1 MNLFSKLENAINFL
15 LIKLGELMLKA
26 VPMPIKIFFRKIS
39 LWYGRFIEQVKSLPA
54 KTIPF
59 LLSLFGI
66 IKKAVSSFN
75 FKAAL
80 SETYQKAMT
89 QYQLGKAKQ
98 TGMFKKFLLTP
109 FLMFSQ
115 WLQGLTPG
123 QALLLMT
130 FTAGSLLAVL
140 GIGFS
145 GQRIIGSHSEKNRA
159 PASAEEIL
167 YERPE
172 YYKEEKRHFDLT
184 NFRLPVY
191 VAQVNEI
198 RSVDID
204 FNATLSNRNSRL
216 YLEKNDSY
224 LRDFLIMQL
233 EPSVASFP
241 LDAEGKEII
250 RDKLMREVDGFL
262 KANSIEGHVIELRI
276 TYVLAN

>member
-26 VPMPIKIFFRKIS
+26 VPMPIRIFFRKIS
-39 LWYGRFIEQVKSLPA
+39 LWYGRLIEQVKSLPA
-54 KTIPF
+54 KSIPF
-59 LLSLFGI
+59 LLNLIGVL
-66 IKKAVSSFN
+66 KKAIASFN

-98 TGMFKKFLLTP
+98 TGVFKKLLLTP

-123 QALLLMT
+123 QSLLLMT
-130 FTAGSLLAVL
+130 FTAGSFLAVL

-145 GQRIIGSHSEKNRA
+145 GQRMIGSHSEKNRT
-159 PASAEEIL
+159 PASAEEIH
-167 YERPE
+167 YERPD

-191 VAQVNEI
+191 VAEVNEI
-198 RSVDID
+198 RSIDID
-204 FNATLSNRNSRL
+204 FTATLSNRNSRL
-216 YLEKNDSY
+216 YLEKSDSY
-224 LRDFLIMQL
+224 LRDYLLMQL

-241 LDAEGKEII
+241 LNAEGKDII
-250 RDKLMREVDGFL
+250 RDKLMREINDFL
-262 KANSIEGHVIELRI
+262 KTNAIDGHVIELKI
-276 TYVLAN
+276 TYILAN

>member
-15 LIKLGELMLKA
+15 LIKLGELLLKA
-26 VPMPIKIFFRKIS
+26 VPMPIRIFFRKIS
-39 LWYGRFIEQVKSLPA
+39 LWYGRLIEQVKSLPA

-59 LLSLFGI
+59 LLSLVGVL
-66 IKKAVSSFN
+66 KKAISSFN
-75 FKAAL
+75 FKSAL
-80 SETYQKAMT
+80 NETYQKAMS
-89 QYQLGKAKQ
+89 QYQVGKARQ
-98 TGMFKKFLLTP
+98 TGKLKKLLITP

-130 FTAGSLLAVL
+130 FTAGSFLAVL

-145 GQRIIGSHSEKNRA
+145 GQRMIGSYSEKNRT

-167 YERPE
+167 YERPD

-191 VAQVNEI
+191 VANVNEI

-204 FNATLSNRNSRL
+204 FTATLSNRNSRL
-216 YLEKNDSY
+216 YLEKSDSY

-250 RDKLMREVDGFL
+250 REKLMREIDEFL
-262 KANSIEGHVIELRI
+262 KKNSINGHVIELKI